1 MKFHKEFIDDQF
13 RGFETARDSGNNI
26 AVVRVKHDEEVIA
39 VWKIRDSR
47 HLDAI
52 VAAAIHTAI
61 QAGIV
66 PAGTV

>member
-1 MKFHKEFIDDQF
+1 MKFHREFIDDQF

-26 AVVRVKHDEEVIA
+26 AVVRVKDV

-47 HLDAI
+47 HLDTVIADAI
-52 VAAAIHTAI
+52 NTAI
-61 QAGIV
+61 ARGIV

>member
-1 MKFHKEFIDDQF
+1 MKFRKEFIEDQF

-26 AVVRVKHDEEVIA
+26 AVVRVEEV

-47 HLDAI
+47 HIDAVVNDAI
-52 VAAAIHTAI
+52 NTAI
-61 QAGIV
+61 ARGIV

>member
-1 MKFHKEFIDDQF
+1 MKFRKEFIGDQF

-26 AVVRVKHDEEVIA
+26 AVVRVKDVIWR
-39 VWKIRDSR
+39 VRDSR

-52 VAAAIHTAI
+52 AR
-61 QAGIV
+61 GIV